1 MKKLNISDSKNL
13 LDVNKIYLFLTNEST
28 WAKGID
34 FKTVEV
40 SIDNSICIG
49 AYNNSEQVG
58 YCRIITDHA
67 TFGNLVDVIVWPEFR
82 GLGISKLLMDAAV
95 KHPSVKNIRRFTLA
109 TSNAHGLYEKFGFS
123 RLSKPETFME
133 RYDPD
138 IYLKSL

>member
-133 RYDPD
+133 RYNPD